1 MGREEKRRE
10 VDGAAVEGGD
20 SKPVSKFF
28 FVGEDHIFN
37 FLTIFSIFLRYSPHL
52 FNVGK
57 GVLDEKGI
65 GGTCVQFR
73 VYLRKQ
79 YPSD

>member
-28 FVGEDHIFN
+28 LCWEDLIFN
-37 FLTIFSIFLRYSPHL
+37 FLTIFSIFLRYVSHL

-57 GVLDEKGI
+57 EVLDEKGI
-65 GGTCVQFR
+65 GGTCVHFR

-79 YPSD
+79 YPPD

>member
-28 FVGEDHIFN
+28 LQGKIIFFN
-37 FLTIFSIFLRYSPHL
+37 FLSLFPFL

-57 GVLDEKGI
+57 GVLDEKSI
-65 GGTCVQFR
+65 GGICVQFR